1 MIKWFNKYAK
11 GWPAL
16 LALALA
22 VGLAG
27 CGDKPQ
33 AGDAGRVADPAK
45 TGASQQAGSQAK
57 QTVYPLT
64 VKDASGKEVTFEKA
78 PERIVSLSP
87 SETEV
92 LFSLGLDKEIVGVD
106 KYSDYPEAAKSKPK
120 IGDLQGNTEAI
131 LAANPDLVIGGLSL
145 NSASIQKL
153 NDLKLKVFTVE
164 PKTLDQA
171 MERIRILGQI
181 TNRQEQAEKV
191 VSGMKADIQKVT
203 DAVKNL
209 KPEQKKKVYIEF
221 SPGWSVG
228 QGEYM
233 NDMIEL
239 AGGINAARD
248 LKGWQKIDEEKIIQE
263 NPDVIFYASGVNNLE
278 QTIKSRS
285 GWDQINAVKNNRVI
299 AIDASILSRPGPRVT
314 KGLVEMAKGI
324 YPDLVK

>member
-1 MIKWFNKYAK
+1 MNKSIGKYVK

-16 LALALA
+16 LALA
-22 VGLAG
+22 VGLSG

-33 AGDAGRVADPAK
+33 AGEAGGVAAPAK
-45 TGASQQAGSQAK
+45 TGASQQAGGQAK

-131 LAANPDLVIGGLSL
+131 LSVNPDLVVGGLSL

-228 QGEYM
+228 RGEYM

-248 LKGWQKIDEEKIIQE
+248 LKGWQKIDAEKIIQE

-314 KGLVEMAKGI
+314 KGLVEIAKGI